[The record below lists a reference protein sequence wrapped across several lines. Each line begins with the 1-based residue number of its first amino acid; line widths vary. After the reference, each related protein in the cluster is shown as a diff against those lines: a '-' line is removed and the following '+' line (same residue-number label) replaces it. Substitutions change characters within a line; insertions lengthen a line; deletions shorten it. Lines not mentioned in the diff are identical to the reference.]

1 MFGLDISIAGLLVM
15 GVTALV
21 SFWIGRTLSRGWRE
35 RRRNAQEAKARA
47 AESRQTRRARER
59 REKGR

>member
-1 MFGLDISIAGLLVM
+1 MFGWNMSIAGLLVM

-35 RRRNAQEAKARA
+35 RRRQAQEAKARA

-59 REKGR
+59 REKPR